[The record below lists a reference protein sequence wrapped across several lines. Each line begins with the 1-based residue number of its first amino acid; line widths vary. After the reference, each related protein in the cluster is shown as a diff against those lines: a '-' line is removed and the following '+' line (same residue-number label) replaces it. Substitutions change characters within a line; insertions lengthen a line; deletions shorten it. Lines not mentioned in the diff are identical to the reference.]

1 MWEGSGLLLLL
12 LYGSAYS
19 VTAIAWS
26 AAVFYLFMTIAN
38 RQPGVRL
45 WNAALGYVPLNIVFR
60 PDLLTDRGRLCRRR
74 FGISLL
80 TFVGALGTGSAI
92 GVVAR
97 LLH

>member
-1 MWEGSGLLLLL
+1 MWYASGLTLLT

-45 WNAALGYVPLNIVFR
+45 WNSALGYVPLNIVFR
-60 PDLLTDRGRLCRRR
+60 PDLLTDRGLLCRRR

-80 TFVGALGTGSAI
+80 VFVGALGTGLAI

>member
-1 MWEGSGLLLLL
+1 VRYAYGLTLMI
-12 LYGSAYS
+12 LYGSAYC
-19 VTAIAWS
+19 VTAIAWT
-26 AAVFYLFMTIAN
+26 AAVYYLFKTIAN

-45 WNAALGYVPLNIVFR
+45 WNAALGYFPLNLVFR

-80 TFVGALGTGSAI
+80 AFVSALGTGFAL
-92 GVVAR
+92 GGVAR